1 MNNYLIR
8 GFVKQLKHK
17 QRMKTFKDLEFK
29 QLDSFY
35 NGVQSRIIF
44 ENGYGASVVKHDYSY
59 GGKDGLY
66 ELAVTK
72 DDDLC
77 YTTPVTSDV
86 EGYLSED
93 EVTELLKQIQELKS

>member
-1 MNNYLIR
+1 
-8 GFVKQLKHK
+8 
-17 QRMKTFKDLEFK
+17 MKTFNDLEFNE
-29 QLDSFY
+29 LDSFY
-35 NGVQSRIIF
+35 NGVQARVIF
-44 ENGYGASVVKHDYSY
+44 ENGYGASVVKHDFSY

-66 ELAVTK
+66 ELAVIK

-77 YTTPVTSDV
+77 YTTPVTNDV

>member
-1 MNNYLIR
+1 
-8 GFVKQLKHK
+8 
-17 QRMKTFKDLEFK
+17 MKTFNDLEFNE
-29 QLDSFY
+29 LDSFY
-35 NGVQSRIIF
+35 NGVQARVIF

-66 ELAVTK
+66 ELAVIK

-77 YTTPVTSDV
+77 YTTPVTNDV

>member
-1 MNNYLIR
+1 
-8 GFVKQLKHK
+8 
-17 QRMKTFKDLEFK
+17 MKTFNDLEFNK
-29 QLDSFY
+29 LDSFY
-35 NGVQSRIIF
+35 NGVQARVIF
-44 ENGYGASVVKHDYSY
+44 ENGYGASVVKHDFSY

-66 ELAVTK
+66 ELAVIK

-77 YTTPVTSDV
+77 YTTPVTNDV